1 MTLQTPT
8 PTPAPAAPG
17 SRVAIIATGAALVAL
32 SGPGQTVGFSVFVDP
47 VTESFGI
54 SRSQLTAAYLVAT
67 LAAAPVG
74 MLLGKRLDRHR
85 LATMIRVVGGC
96 LALALVLTAASP
108 GLPVLALGVFGLRA
122 FGQTGLTLTASV
134 FVARAISD
142 RRGAALGWLT
152 AIGGAAITMTP
163 LLASRLIP
171 LVGWRATWLVL
182 AAVVLAGSFGLAATA
197 SRSDRRR
204 RLPADEIAPGLV
216 TEPPLVDSVIEPAAV
231 TADVEGTADPRQR
244 RWAFAVVT
252 AGFATVGGVGT
263 ALGFHQVAVL
273 GERGLTPGQAATNFL
288 PQSLAAAAVAVVVG
302 RLVDRVPGR
311 LVVPSVMVLLVAALS
326 ALRLVSTP
334 ATAVLFGVLL
344 GAAAAANGA
353 SEGALLVRWTGT
365 ATLGRLRGR
374 MMAVVVAS
382 TAIAPLWFTLLA
394 DAVGSFSRAATV
406 TMVLPMGVAV
416 LALMAPLPP
425 GLRRH
430 ARA

>member
-1 MTLQTPT
+1 MTVRT
-8 PTPAPAAPG
+8 PTPATASSVPT
-17 SRVAIIATGAALVAL
+17 SRVAIIATGAALVAM
-32 SGPGQTVGFSVFVDP
+32 SGPGQTAGFSVFVDP
-47 VTESFGI
+47 VTESFGV

-85 LATMIRVVGGC
+85 LTTMIRVVGGC
-96 LALALVLTAASP
+96 LALALVLTASSP

-134 FVARAISD
+134 FVARAIRQ

-152 AIGGAAITMTP
+152 AVGGAAISMTP

-171 LVGWRATWLVL
+171 LVGWRAAWLVL
-182 AAVVLAGSFGLAATA
+182 AAVVLAGSFGLAAVA
-197 SRSDRRR
+197 SRADRRR
-204 RLPADEIAPGLV
+204 RSPTREHGPAPVA
-216 TEPPLVDSVIEPAAV
+216 EPPLVEPVPEPALDA
-231 TADVEGTADPRQR
+231 ADVEGSAAPGQR

-263 ALGFHQVAVL
+263 ALAFHQVAVL

-311 LVVPSVMVLLVAALS
+311 LVVPSVMLLLVAALT

-353 SEGALLVRWTGT
+353 SEGALLARWTGT

-382 TAIAPLWFTLLA
+382 TAVAPLWFTLLA

-406 TMVLPMGVAV
+406 TMVLPLGVGLV
-416 LALMAPLPP
+416 ALMAPLPVEI
-425 GLRRH
+425 RRS
-430 ARA
+430 AS